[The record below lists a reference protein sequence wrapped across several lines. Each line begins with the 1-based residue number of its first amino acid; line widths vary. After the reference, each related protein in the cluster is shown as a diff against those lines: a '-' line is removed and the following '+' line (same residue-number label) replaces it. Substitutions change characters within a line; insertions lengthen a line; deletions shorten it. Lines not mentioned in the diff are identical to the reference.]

1 MVRRRLVPKVE
12 PRRQS
17 LTPHIKTALDT
28 EPLPWY
34 AVSMMKVG
42 DLVRFEAPDD
52 KFHGKKGI
60 IVRTVEGNMY
70 TQGFHYE
77 VQTFCGFTIVALS
90 FELERLEN
98 EYYIPA

>member
-1 MVRRRLVPKVE
+1 
-12 PRRQS
+12 
-17 LTPHIKTALDT
+17 
-28 EPLPWY
+28 
-34 AVSMMKVG
+34 MMKVG

-77 VQTFCGFTIVALS
+77 VQTFCGYTIVALS
-90 FELERLEN
+90 FEIQRLEN